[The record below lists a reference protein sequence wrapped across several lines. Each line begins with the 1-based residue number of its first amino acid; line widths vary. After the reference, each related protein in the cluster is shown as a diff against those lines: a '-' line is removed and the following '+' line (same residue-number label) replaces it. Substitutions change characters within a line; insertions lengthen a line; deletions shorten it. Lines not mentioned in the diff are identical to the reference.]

1 MKQSAVRATRWTNRR
16 VKWELELGLSV
27 ATARVPELRDIF
39 LDIFEQVIFFFFF
52 FVEENEF
59 LIA

>member
-1 MKQSAVRATRWTNRR
+1 MRATRWTNRR

-39 LDIFEQVIFFFFF
+39 LNIFEQVIFFFFF
-52 FVEENEF
+52 
-59 LIA
+59 